1 MFVEFVIV
9 PIAGCLLFL
18 TAAWRALS
26 ALGAALHWSSW
37 MPAAVIAAAI
47 ALVAATLLG
56 LWLLHSPREELRM
69 RRERREQF
77 AMEQR
82 YPGCHVLRLSSGKWF
97 LTDRSTGREYQLPEE
112 AHHSFILGSTR
123 DGSSRWLELVSE
135 DLRASDTSRSSR

>member
-37 MPAAVIAAAI
+37 MPAAVTAAAI

-56 LWLLHSPREELRM
+56 LWLLRSPREELRM

-82 YPGCHVLRLSSGKWF
+82 YPGCHVIRLSSGKWF
-97 LTDRSTGREYQLPEE
+97 LTDRSTVREYQPPEA
-112 AHHSFILGSTR
+112 AHHSLTLGSTR

-135 DLRASDTSRSSR
+135 DLRASDESRSNR

>member
-1 MFVEFVIV
+1 MFIEFVIV
-9 PIAGCLLFL
+9 PIAACILLL

-37 MPAAVIAAAI
+37 MPAAVISAAI
-47 ALVAATLLG
+47 AVVAATLLG
-56 LWLLHSPREELRM
+56 LGLLRSLQEDVRT

-82 YPGCHVLRLSSGKWF
+82 YPGCHVIRLSSGKWF
-97 LTDRSTGREYQLPEE
+97 LTDRSTGREYQPPEE
-112 AHHSFILGSTR
+112 AHHSLTLGSTR

-135 DLRASDTSRSSR
+135 DLRASDESRSSR

>member
-1 MFVEFVIV
+1 MLVESVIV
-9 PIAGCLLFL
+9 PMAACILFL

-26 ALGAALHWSSW
+26 ALASSLHWSSW
-37 MPAAVIAAAI
+37 VPVAV
-47 ALVAATLLG
+47 VAATAGTLLA
-56 LWLLHSPREELRM
+56 LALLHSLQEEVRT

-97 LTDRSTGREYQLPEE
+97 LTDRSTGREYQPPGE
-112 AHHSFILGSTR
+112 AHHSFTLGSTR

-135 DLRASDTSRSSR
+135 DLRASDESGSSR

>member
-37 MPAAVIAAAI
+37 VPAAVIAGG
-47 ALVAATLLG
+47 AATLLG
-56 LWLLHSPREELRM
+56 LGLLHSLREDVRM
-69 RRERREQF
+69 RRERREQA

-82 YPGCHVLRLSSGKWF
+82 YPGCHVLRLSNGNWF
-97 LTDRSTGREYQLPEE
+97 LTERSTGREYQPTEE
-112 AHHSFILGSTR
+112 AHHSFTLGSTR
-123 DGSSRWLELVSE
+123 DGSSGWLQQISE
-135 DLRASDTSRSSR
+135 DLRASEKSRSSR

>member
-37 MPAAVIAAAI
+37 MPAAVIAAVI
-47 ALVAATLLG
+47 AVVAATLLG
-56 LWLLHSPREELRM
+56 LGILHSLQEEVRT

-97 LTDRSTGREYQLPEE
+97 LTDRSTGREYRPPEE
-112 AHHSFILGSTR
+112 AHHSFTLGSTR

-135 DLRASDTSRSSR
+135 DLRASDESRSGR